1 MALCCRNVSFAY
13 DAAAPVLRDVSF
25 SVERG
30 ERVALVAPSG
40 YGKTTLCRII
50 AGFLSAQTGAV
61 EIDGAP
67 LARKGA
73 RSAQLIWQQPELAF
87 DPRLRMS
94 KSLREVSGYE
104 EAYRNELL
112 DRFNAKTEWLNRFPS
127 ELSGGELMRFCIVR
141 ALLARPAYLIC
152 DEMTAMLDAVTQA
165 FVWKELISFA
175 DANQLGLLV
184 VSHSPDLLNRV
195 ATRIIDLTACSR

>member
-13 DAAAPVLRDVSF
+13 DAAPVLRDVSF

-50 AGFLSAQTGAV
+50 AGFLSAQTGAI

-73 RSAQLIWQQPELAF
+73 RSVQLIWQQPELAF

>member
-50 AGFLSAQTGAV
+50 AGFLSAQTGAI

-73 RSAQLIWQQPELAF
+73 RSVQLIWQQPELAF

>member
-25 SVERG
+25 SVEHG

-61 EIDGAP
+61 EIDGVP

-73 RSAQLIWQQPELAF
+73 RSVQLIWQQPELAF

-184 VSHSPDLLNRV
+184 VSHSPDLLKRV
-195 ATRIIDLTACSR
+195 ATRIIDLTACS

>member
-13 DAAAPVLRDVSF
+13 DAAPVLRDVSF

-50 AGFLSAQTGAV
+50 AGFLPVQSGAV

-67 LARKGA
+67 LAGKGA
-73 RSAQLIWQQPELAF
+73 RPVQLIWQQPELAF

-94 KSLREVSGYE
+94 KSLREVSGYDE
-104 EAYRNELL
+104 TYRNELL

-184 VSHSPDLLNRV
+184 VSHSPDLLKRV
-195 ATRIIDLTACSR
+195 ATRIIDLTACS

>member
-50 AGFLSAQTGAV
+50 AVFLSAQTGAV

-73 RSAQLIWQQPELAF
+73 RSVQLIWQQPELAF